1 MATETYFLPGYGI
14 VVDEGDGDEYFL
26 PGYGVVANNE
36 AAAAGANP
44 KGPLGMPFHG
54 PFGGPIG

>member
-14 VVDEGDGDEYFL
+14 VVDEEEGDEYFL

-36 AAAAGANP
+36 AEAAAG
-44 KGPLGMPFHG
+44 LD
-54 PFGGPIG
+54 GGSVEVCLIVR